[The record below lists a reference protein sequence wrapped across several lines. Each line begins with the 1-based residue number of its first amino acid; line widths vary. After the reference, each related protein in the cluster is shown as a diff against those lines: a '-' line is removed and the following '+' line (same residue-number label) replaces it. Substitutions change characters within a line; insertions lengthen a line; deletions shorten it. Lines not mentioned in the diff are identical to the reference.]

1 MRSSEVAD
9 QIERLSHESKIE
21 AMHNMFN
28 LTANLKQNVPL
39 HGYIEKIASNSPYYK
54 LASIHSRR
62 AGSNDSRMNTPNVPY
77 LNAGLS

>member
-9 QIERLSHESKIE
+9 QIERMSQDSKIE

-28 LTANLKQNVPL
+28 LTASLKQNVPL

-54 LASIHSRR
+54 LASIQSRR
-62 AGSNDSRMNTPNVPY
+62 GGSSDSRIKTPNVPQIV
-77 LNAGLS
+77 GLT